1 MKTLAWFLGL
11 IAAGLAAIALLAW
24 PAWLLVGPALDVPF
38 HRVANR
44 VGMLALLIGFI
55 VVARRLGLADRAS
68 LGYGLPRRAFL
79 AEGAIGIVLGIA
91 SMLPVIALLFALGL
105 REPKHAV
112 SGAGN
117 FAFVLGSLVLGGLGS
132 GLVVAFIEETFLRGA
147 MYTGI
152 ARQSGA
158 RLAIIATALIY
169 AATHFIA
176 RHRILAAEVD
186 AWSGVALLGGAL
198 RSFTQPLGILD
209 AFLCL
214 TGVGVLL
221 GIVRRLTGNI
231 AACIGLHAGWVC
243 VITVARETSRR
254 TDTHGFGALVSNYDG
269 VIGWLVLA
277 WIPVI
282 GWALVRFYSRRIS
295 GASRTSR

>member
-1 MKTLAWFLGL
+1 MKALLWFLGL
-11 IAAGLAAIALLAW
+11 IVAGLAAIALLAW
-24 PAWLLVGPALDVPF
+24 PAWLLAGPVLDVPF

-55 VVARRLGLADRAS
+55 IVARHLGLADRSS

-79 AEGAIGIVLGIA
+79 TEGALAIALGIA

-105 REPKHAV
+105 REPKDSV
-112 SGAGN
+112 PGTE
-117 FAFVLGSLVLGGLGS
+117 AFGYVLGGLGS

-158 RLAIIATALIY
+158 RMAIIATALIY

-176 RHRILAAEVD
+176 RHRIPAAEVD

-198 RSFTQPLGILD
+198 RSFAQPLGILD

-231 AACIGLHAGWVC
+231 AACIGLHVGWVC
-243 VITVARETSRR
+243 VISVVRETSQRA
-254 TDTHGFGALVSNYDG
+254 DAHALGALVSGYDG

-295 GASRTSR
+295 GASRASR

>member
-11 IAAGLAAIALLAW
+11 IAAGLAAIALFAW

-44 VGMLALLIGFI
+44 VGMLALLVGFI
-55 VVARRLGLADRAS
+55 IVARRLGLADRAS

-79 AEGAIGIVLGIA
+79 AEGTIGIALGIL
-91 SMLPVIALLFALGL
+91 SMLPPIALLFALGL
-105 REPKHAV
+105 REPKDAF
-112 SGAGN
+112 SATALAGI
-117 FAFVLGSLVLGGLGS
+117 ALGGLGS

-176 RHRILAAEVD
+176 RHRIPAADVD
-186 AWSGVALLGGAL
+186 AFSGVALLGGAL
-198 RSFTQPLGILD
+198 RSFAQPLGILD

-221 GIVRRLTGNI
+221 GLVRRATGNI

-243 VITVARETSRR
+243 VITTVREISLRSDSR
-254 TDTHGFGALVSNYDG
+254 GFGALVSDYDG

-277 WIPVI
+277 WIPLI
-282 GWALVRFYSRRIS
+282 GWALARFYSRRIS
-295 GASRTSR
+295 GASRASR